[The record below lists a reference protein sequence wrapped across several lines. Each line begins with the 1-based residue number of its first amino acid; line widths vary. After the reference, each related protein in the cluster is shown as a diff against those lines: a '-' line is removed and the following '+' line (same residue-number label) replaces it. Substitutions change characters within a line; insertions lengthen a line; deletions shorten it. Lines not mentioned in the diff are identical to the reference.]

1 MRKGQDRT
9 GRSWLGLL
17 GVSSFA
23 LLTGCGWFGGGGP
36 PPGSAKL
43 RPGADRQIQA
53 SSALPSANGQQY
65 EQGISAAD
73 ETRGQLPQLG
83 AIVKGTGGQKAQR
96 EKADKESAEREA
108 KAREARLEREA
119 AEKEARAKEKES
131 KAEPRSG
138 PATGMPGKPAAA
150 EPGNP
155 DGVTKVTPAP
165 ASGPQSDSASPQ
177 TTAPFAATPAV
188 ATADSMPAVTRA
200 AMTSAPAAPPPPPP
214 PPAPEPPPV
223 AATPAPPPVAATP
236 PPQPAPPPPA
246 VVAAPTRSPIRTRR
260 SCRRPA
266 GLRLA

>member
-17 GVSSFA
+17 GVSSLA

-73 ETRGQLPQLG
+73 ETRGQLPQIG

-96 EKADKESAEREA
+96 EKADKELAERDA

-119 AEKEARAKEKES
+119 AEKEARAKEKEKES
-131 KAEPRSG
+131 KPEPRSG

-165 ASGPQSDSASPQ
+165 ASGPRSDSASPQ
-177 TTAPFAATPAV
+177 TAVPFAATPAV
-188 ATADSMPAVTRA
+188 ATAELDARCHARRDDERAGRA
-200 AMTSAPAAPPPPPP
+200 AASAASA
-214 PPAPEPPPV
+214 
-223 AATPAPPPVAATP
+223 
-236 PPQPAPPPPA
+236 
-246 VVAAPTRSPIRTRR
+246 
-260 SCRRPA
+260 
-266 GLRLA
+266 